1 MTPFDL
7 IGTKRY
13 RGSPF
18 SVPCPHCGS
27 VATYQPERTNAFPSH
42 ASRGAVEYGG
52 ESQDVLQGTMF
63 GECKC
68 NNSDCQECTHF
79 LASYSTGFDDSE
91 EPTVYPQMFVIKYFL
106 PSIPF
111 LRMPE
116 NTPEHVRK
124 LLNRS
129 FAPAFTD
136 CSASGNLL
144 RSSIEVILTDR
155 RVPRFVISKRHRRR
169 LTLHERIHIL
179 PTSLA
184 THKERL
190 LAAKWIGNTASH
202 DELSVSGLRVGYSI
216 VEDLLEELYGTR
228 AQELDKVI
236 RRINKRRR
244 P

>member
-7 IGTKRY
+7 IATKRF

-27 VATYQPERTNAFPSH
+27 VATYQPERTKAFPSH
-42 ASRGAVEYGG
+42 ASSVAVEWGG
-52 ESQDVLQGTMF
+52 ESHDVLQGTIF

-91 EPTVYPQMFVIKYFL
+91 ETIVYPQMFVINYFF

-111 LRMPE
+111 LRVPDK
-116 NTPEHVRK
+116 TPAPVKK

-129 FAPAFTD
+129 FAPAFMD

-144 RSSIEVILTDR
+144 RSSIEAILTDR
-155 RVPRFVISKRHRRR
+155 RVPRFVTSNRRRRR
-169 LTLHERIHIL
+169 LTLHDRIHKL
-179 PTSLA
+179 PVSLA
-184 THKERL
+184 THKDRL

-216 VEDLLEELYGTR
+216 VEGLLEELYGTR
-228 AQELDKVI
+228 TQELDKVI
-236 RRINKRRR
+236 RLINKRRK